1 MFFRACSLVL
11 VALFSKA
18 LLAQT
23 AADAS
28 HSRIELITSRSDI
41 RAREPLWIGVRITP
55 KTGWHTYWKNPGDA
69 GMAPSL
75 SWSFPRGKWQAEEL
89 QWPAPERI
97 QIKRLA
103 SYGYNGT
110 LLLPQRL
117 FAPAALPAGAV
128 TLKLRVDWLVCEES
142 CIAQD
147 AELALPLTAATGTAR
162 ADSNIAIGSIARSLL
177 KTPSSG
183 YLISANAVR
192 ENGMLKVSLSG
203 LPSQN
208 ADKNASTAGEL
219 FFEKEGIVEP
229 GPAPKLSKVGAVMQ
243 WQAPLTS
250 AGKALKPPASLQAVW
265 VPADGSRALL
275 LSVSLR

>member
-1 MFFRACSLVL
+1 MFLRVCSLALVAL

-41 RAREPLWIGVRITP
+41 RAREPLWIAVRITP

-75 SWSFPRGKWQAEEL
+75 TWGFPQAKWQAEEL

-97 QIKRLA
+97 QVKRLA

-110 LLLPQRL
+110 LVLPQRL
-117 FAPAALPAGAV
+117 FAPAALPSGALA
-128 TLKLRVDWLVCEES
+128 LKLRVDWLVCEES

-147 AELALPLTAATGTAR
+147 AELTLPLTATSGSPR
-162 ADSNIAIGSIARSLL
+162 ADSNKAMDSIAKNLL
-177 KTPSSG
+177 RTPSSTH
-183 YLISANAVR
+183 LISANALR
-192 ENGMLKVSLSG
+192 ENGLLKVTLGGLS
-203 LPSQN
+203 
-208 ADKNASTAGEL
+208 STSGEL
-219 FFEKEGIVEP
+219 FFEAEGIVEP
-229 GPAPKLSKVGAVMQ
+229 GPAPKLSKQGNATQ
-243 WQAPLTS
+243 WQALLAS
-250 AGKALKPPASLQAVW
+250 AGKTLKTPASLPAVW
-265 VPADGSRALL
+265 VPADGSRALQV
-275 LSVSLR
+275 SVKLR